1 MEVCSYQ
8 ISSAY
13 RRATDG
19 IVEWGKLKKRFVK
32 KDLESIAGNKGKAFE
47 KFWVVGVDL
56 AIEAS
61 SPTRCTQAYWYFLC
75 CPGFTFVWKKKN
87 NNPISLTSADPLLAC
102 WTVQKVEE
110 QGHNT
115 EARWQSH
122 SWDGL
127 APGKEDQD
135 LEKRNWVFNKYRCQC
150 WDWGWFSKRGQLYV
164 DYWFLNLCNISLL
177 LPPVSLSSL
186 AHVLTSKNWREY
198 GRICSDGHEIELFL
212 MPAFIPIHLDQP
224 H

>member
-1 MEVCSYQ
+1 MKV
-8 ISSAY
+8 
-13 RRATDG
+13 
-19 IVEWGKLKKRFVK
+19 KKRFVN

-164 DYWFLNLCNISLL
+164 DSWFWNLCNISFL

-186 AHVLTSKNWREY
+186 AHVLWLKMDWYIWWWNWIVFMPVNTYQFILTNHTDEVNVLVQLKDWCVVFTSFK
-198 GRICSDGHEIELFL
+198 
-212 MPAFIPIHLDQP
+212 
-224 H
+224 